1 MFIFKNAL
9 LNLVKNKKRNILVSV
24 IILILIISSTVS
36 IVINN
41 TTEKIIDDYANRFGS
56 DVSIQMDMDQLN
68 DLYGAPSMES
78 NGQEIEVQSITSEQ
92 YIDFGKSDCLKS
104 YTLTGTLPIDF
115 AGKIKA
121 VDEDVLNGG
130 MDNVEIIGNGTDSNG
145 TQGGRTTGNVIFVS
159 NLNALSEFKEEQ
171 RKIVEGK
178 MFNDKNEVIIS
189 KDLAELNELK
199 VGDTITLSPFSGPNA
214 EDAEVVISGIFQD
227 ITDEY
232 GGFPF
237 EDPMINR
244 RNEVIMSINSDL
256 SNDSMHYM
264 RVEGSYKLKNPQLL
278 EKFKKELNEKGLP
291 KIYKVTTD
299 EASYNKVV
307 APVKGLSKITL
318 IAVVMTLLVGTI
330 ILLVIQSITVRERR
344 YEIGVLRAIGMKK
357 TKIIRMFVYENI
369 VITSICLLLGFG
381 LGMTVAQPV
390 ANVMIDSQVQI
401 AEDNDENSGMSDQG
415 GTFILGGSGLSLE
428 EQSNVEPLSN
438 IDVSVSATTILQ
450 IILVAILISVI
461 TSLFSVITITKYEPI
476 KILSERN

>member
-9 LNLVKNKKRNILVSV
+9 LNLVKNKKRNILVAV

-56 DVSIQMDMDQLN
+56 DVSIQMDIDELN
-68 DLYGAPSMES
+68 EMYGAPSMDS
-78 NGQEIEVQSITSEQ
+78 NGQEIEIESITSEQ

-104 YTLTGTLPIDF
+104 YTLKGTLPIDF
-115 AGKIKA
+115 AGNIKA
-121 VDEDVLNGG
+121 VDEEVLDGG
-130 MDNVEIIGNGTDSNG
+130 MDNVEVIGNGTNSNG
-145 TQGGRTTGNVIFVS
+145 NYGGRTTGNVIFVS
-159 NLNALSEFKEEQ
+159 DLSALPEFKEEQ
-171 RKIVEGK
+171 RKIIDGK
-178 MFNDKNEVIIS
+178 LFDEKNGVIIS
-189 KDLAELNELK
+189 KTLAELNDLK
-199 VGDTITLSPFSGPNA
+199 VGDKIELTPFTGPNA
-214 EDAEVVISGIFQD
+214 KTAEVVITGIFQD

-256 SNDSMHYM
+256 CKESMHYL
-264 RVEGSYKLKNPQLL
+264 RVEGSYKLKNPDLL
-278 EKFKKELNEKGLP
+278 EKFKKELNQKGLP

-307 APVKGLSKITL
+307 APVKGLSKITG
-318 IAVVMTLLVGTI
+318 IAVVMTLLVGTV

-357 TKIIRMFVYENI
+357 NKIIRMFVYENI
-369 VITSICLLLGFG
+369 MITSICLLLGFG
-381 LGMTVAQPV
+381 LGMTISQPV

-401 AEDNDENSGMSDQG
+401 MEENNENSGMSDNG
-415 GTFILGGSGLSLE
+415 ALILGPSGLTMD
-428 EQSNVEPLSN
+428 QNNVEPLSN
-438 IDVSVSATTILQ
+438 IDVSVSLAAILQ
-450 IILVAILISVI
+450 IILVAILISII